1 MRLFDLPP
9 PLIGQI
15 AILLVSASPGTA
27 EFLNFSTTSTT
38 LTSEVNVGS
47 YIVSGLGGAT
57 ETLDTTSTPL
67 PVATST
73 GFDYASSCNAA
84 SYSYSSAS
92 SAYGNDHYYNVT
104 NTTTFEYT
112 YTTAPAPPSSHAT
125 SLTSLCDGYPRVV
138 GKATISNASSRVV
151 TSATTYPVTYSVA
164 ATDYTSPSPSCYIG
178 TRDCSLLWNSY
189 STSLSS
195 AAAQTDG
202 YYDNPPLCET
212 NTATTTSATTCTDCQ
227 IVAASAR
234 LLYWPVTTVPGT
246 GDLCNKSA
254 ETITKTP
261 TGPPSSFVT
270 AGITITS
277 PTVALS
283 FGGLQR
289 QDDCGAT
296 TDTIVAVNPDE
307 VFTVRGYH
315 ALFSHYSFNYA
326 DLNYRCASNTSN
338 TSGTPDWERDDC
350 YQAVPADAYFAGL
363 QEASNNYMRQN
374 GTEGL
379 TIWPDYHPQVMVPDT
394 MMPAISSIWGKGCII
409 HPLGVW
415 DPPVALTQQSEI
427 DGVTTPAHAP
437 ATTTTS
443 EDPGVTASGPVKLN
457 PQETAVGPTTPT
469 QPSPTTSST
478 SMSVVTAAYP
488 QVASTQTKL
497 VGPGSDSES
506 STTII
511 LAPSPIIAVTGT
523 KLSVPG
529 EDSAS
534 PVTAY
539 SPAIA
544 VTGTKLIVSGGGSA
558 DPGTTSSPSP
568 NKESAAGVLVSILG
582 GSSQQDAVQQASRP
596 QDPGQASQGPASA
609 VMSILGD
616 DAQARQSQVAND
628 PAAGG
633 VSQAIGA
640 GGAHAPIN
648 QQGSTIS
655 AIQDPASASLS
666 QVIAFG
672 SQTATVTRPTSSP
685 GVAILADITL
695 SEGGPAATISGHSV
709 SVATGG
715 VVLVDGVTA
724 SAASLSGHSNTGS
737 AGSAGSATTSN
748 GSSTS
753 LSDLPTTNRVSGSQT
768 GPGAANPSSATG
780 ASASGT
786 TNSSSTDEKWSMF
799 GMSAVMAAI
808 MAAIMAVIV
817 L

>member
-9 PLIGQI
+9 SLIVQL
-15 AILLVSASPGTA
+15 AMLLASTSPGTA
-27 EFLNFSTTSTT
+27 DLLNSSTTSTT
-38 LTSEVNVGS
+38 LTSEANVGS

-57 ETLDTTSTPL
+57 ETSHTTSTL
-67 PVATST
+67 LSVATST

-125 SLTSLCDGYPRVV
+125 RLTNLCDGYPRVV

-164 ATDYTSPSPSCYIG
+164 ATDYPSPSPSCYIG
-178 TRDCSLLWNSY
+178 ISDCSLLWSSY

-246 GDLCNKSA
+246 GDLCNQTA

-261 TGPPSSFVT
+261 TVPLSSFVT

-289 QDDCGAT
+289 LDDCGAT
-296 TDTIVAVNPDE
+296 TDTVVAVNPDE
-307 VFTVRGYH
+307 VVTVRGYH

-350 YQAVPADAYFAGL
+350 YQAVPADAYFGGL

-394 MMPAISSIWGKGCII
+394 MMGAISSIWGKDCSI

-427 DGVTTPAHAP
+427 DGVTAPANAP

-443 EDPGVTASGPVKLN
+443 EGPGITLSGPAKLD
-457 PQETAVGPTTPT
+457 PQETVVSPTTPT
-469 QPSPTTSST
+469 QRSVTTSST
-478 SMSVVTAAYP
+478 STNFVTAAYP

-497 VGPGSDSES
+497 AGPGSGSES

-511 LAPSPIIAVTGT
+511 FAPSPVTAVTGT

-544 VTGTKLIVSGGGSA
+544 VTGTKLIVSGGEPAGPETITSA
-558 DPGTTSSPSP
+558 SP
-568 NKESAAGVLVSILG
+568 NGEGAAGMLASILG
-582 GSSQQDAVQQASRP
+582 GPSQEGAAQQASRP
-596 QDPGQASQGPASA
+596 QDPAQASQGPASA
-609 VMSILGD
+609 VVSILGGD
-616 DAQARQSQVAND
+616 LQAPQSQVAND

-633 VSQAIGA
+633 ISQAIGA
-640 GGAHAPIN
+640 GFAHATVN

-655 AIQDPASASLS
+655 GVQDPSSASLS

-695 SEGGPAATISGHSV
+695 SQGGPAATISGHSV
-709 SVATGG
+709 SVASGG

-724 SAASLSGHSNTGS
+724 SAASLNGHSNTGS

-748 GSSTS
+748 GRSTS
-753 LSDLPTTNRVSGSQT
+753 LTDLPTTSRVSGSQV
-768 GPGAANPSSATG
+768 GPEVANPSSATG
-780 ASASGT
+780 ASAAGT
-786 TNSSSTDEKWSMF
+786 TNSSSTVEKWSMF

-808 MAAIMAVIV
+808 MAVIV